1 MVGRKA
7 AQNDESGAFE
17 TSSNREARL
26 RRRTPAS
33 QIATAAARLNRGPVD
48 APGKR
53 HRKLLAPEP
62 IDKQMGEPRGKQMG
76 QKSAK
81 TGRRG
86 GRG

>member
-1 MVGRKA
+1 MAVRSA
-7 AQNDESGAFE
+7 AQKDQL
-17 TSSNREARL
+17 NRGTIQQE
-26 RRRTPAS
+26 
-33 QIATAAARLNRGPVD
+33 TAAKQTAPSATRVSRGPVD

-53 HRKLLAPEP
+53 HRKPLPAEP